1 MGTIGA
7 GGTAPRLLAVRRS
20 HLAGV
25 ASALLVAGA
34 ITFAP
39 RMVLPE
45 PDRAAAASSA
55 SMSPR
60 SGFADVVE
68 MVRPAVF
75 AVHARVSA
83 NDRIAEGPGASNQS
97 FREINPQRHG
107 RGGLVAMSQG
117 AGFFISSDGYAVT
130 NRHVVED
137 NQTVDITTDDGKS
150 YTARVIGRDAKS
162 DLALI
167 KVDGRTDFA
176 VARLSDRA
184 PRVGDWVLAVGNPFG
199 LGGTVTAGIVSARE
213 RDIGTGADDD
223 YIQIDAPV
231 NKGNSGGPAFD
242 IDGRVIGVNTAIYS
256 PSGGSVG
263 IAFAI
268 PADTVKSVAMQL
280 KRDGVV
286 RRGFLGVQM
295 QPVTP
300 ELAEALGL
308 ARPDGALIT
317 DQQPGGPAALAG
329 IAAGDVITSVDG
341 ARIRDS
347 RELARRIAG
356 LLPGA
361 AARIT
366 FVRAGEERTVTATL
380 GELPR
385 TPEPVPVVAREPLSK
400 SADGKRLGLSLAPAD
415 PVAALGGTGVLVTE
429 VEPNSRAAER
439 GFDVGDVILEIGGRQ
454 MKKPA
459 DVQGALSDARRNGR
473 HTVVMR
479 VRNGDKTRFV
489 ALPLG

>member
-1 MGTIGA
+1 MSTIGA
-7 GGTAPRLLAVRRS
+7 GGTSPRLLAVRRP
-20 HLAGV
+20 HLAGI
-25 ASALLVAGA
+25 ASALIVAGA

-39 RMVLPE
+39 RMILPE
-45 PDRAAAASSA
+45 PDRATAASA
-55 SMSPR
+55 NVAQR
-60 SGFADVVE
+60 AGFADVVE

-75 AVHARVSA
+75 AVHAKVST
-83 NDRIAEGPGASNQS
+83 NDQVAEGPGASPQA
-97 FREINPQRHG
+97 FREIDPQR
-107 RGGLVAMSQG
+107 RGGLVAVSQG

-137 NQTVDITTDDGKS
+137 NPTVDITTDDGKS
-150 YTARVIGRDAKS
+150 YTARVVGRDARS

-167 KVDGRTDFA
+167 KVDGRTDFP

-268 PADTVKSVAMQL
+268 PADTVKSVVTQL
-280 KRDGVV
+280 KQDGVV

-295 QPVTP
+295 QPVTA
-300 ELAEALGL
+300 ELAEGLGL
-308 ARPDGALIT
+308 PRPEGALIT

-341 ARIRDS
+341 VRIRDS
-347 RELARRIAG
+347 RDLARRIAN
-356 LLPGA
+356 LPPGT
-361 AARIT
+361 AARIA
-366 FVRAGEERTVTATL
+366 FIRGGEERAATATL

-385 TPEPVPVVAREPLSK
+385 PPEPLYVATREPPSRPG
-400 SADGKRLGLSLAPAD
+400 DGKRLGLSLAPVD
-415 PVAALGGTGVLVTE
+415 PVAAGAGAGVRVTE

-439 GFDVGDVILEIGGRQ
+439 GLDVGDVILEVGGRQ
-454 MKKPA
+454 VKKAA
-459 DVQGALSDARRNGR
+459 DVHGALADARKSGR

-479 VRNGDKTRFV
+479 VRNADKTRFV
-489 ALPLG
+489 AMPAG